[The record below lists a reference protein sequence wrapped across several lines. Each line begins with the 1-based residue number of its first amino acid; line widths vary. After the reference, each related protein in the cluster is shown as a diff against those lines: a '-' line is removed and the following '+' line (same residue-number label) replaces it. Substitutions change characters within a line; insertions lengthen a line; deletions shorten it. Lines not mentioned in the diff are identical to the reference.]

1 MKPYSENERAH
12 FVLGPA
18 TFLPTADA
26 GRCAFLAIDLLCAP
40 LPRAARGFLAGDCFA
55 GAPALALGLG
65 LGLGLGLAS
74 PNHDAAPRPTQARAR
89 TA

>member
-1 MKPYSENERAH
+1 VKPYSENERAH

-26 GRCAFLAIDLLCAP
+26 GRCAFLAIDLLSCLLCAP

-55 GAPALALGLG
+55 GAPALV
-65 LGLGLGLAS
+65 
-74 PNHDAAPRPTQARAR
+74 RVRVRVRVRAR
-89 TA
+89 

>member
-18 TFLPTADA
+18 TFLLAADA

-55 GAPALALGLG
+55 GAPALAPPCSGFF
-65 LGLGLGLAS
+65 LA
-74 PNHDAAPRPTQARAR
+74 PG
-89 TA
+89 